1 MESHLTRR
9 TVTFALV
16 AGAVAPISVVAQT
29 SEIWS
34 AEMAADA
41 LQKDLIRMIDVRS
54 RPEWADTG
62 IAKGAWPISLHED
75 RFPER
80 LFAARGLAEGRTVTL
95 PAGELRASLAAIR
108 IQHTTPPMHHCL
120 CAIRAHRD
128 GSPHS
133 QEHRPQRSDPYPK
146 ARPNGPSSVGSAP
159 YRPVRSLPTAHLTSC
174 PIACHRDAA
183 DLRR

>member
-80 LFAARGLAEGRTVTL
+80 LFAARGLAEGRTVALICATGGRSASVMGSL
-95 PAGELRASLAAIR
+95 RRAGYSGFVDVSEGML
-108 IQHTTPPMHHCL
+108 
-120 CAIRAHRD
+120 
-128 GSPHS
+128 G
-133 QEHRPQRSDPYPK
+133 
-146 ARPNGPSSVGSAP
+146 SSVGPGWIAGGF
-159 YRPVRSLPTAHLTSC
+159 PVVSLDTALTAL
-174 PIACHRDAA
+174 PELLA
-183 DLRR
+183 